1 MIALLGYLPEAD
13 RGAGG
18 RTGPGGFVL
27 GAWWEAGMRGTGGT
41 GGPDHGL
48 GDGLDNGLFGPESVT
63 WRVMGEPIL
72 LIGGF
77 RALLLQGLH
86 PRAMRGVTQ
95 NSALLDP
102 AEAWA
107 RFQRTTDFVR
117 VRTFGTTAEVAKAG
131 ARVRRIHATLTAF
144 DPDRGERFR
153 LDDPDALRWVHVGEV
168 DSYLSVARRAG
179 VPLSDADA
187 DRFVA
192 EWRRAAEVVGLR
204 GDDVP
209 GSVAELRDYMEA
221 QRPGLYFVPEASH
234 PLLLSLNAPLP
245 LRLAALKPA
254 FPVIMMLAF
263 ASLPRWARR
272 LYGLPATPLGDLW
285 ASATLKTLHRGLGL
299 VPAQMRY
306 SPSAR
311 RAREVMAAYGGVRT

>member
-1 MIALLGYLPEAD
+1 MGGTD
-13 RGAGG
+13 GATSA
-18 RTGPGGFVL
+18 RK
-27 GAWWEAGMRGTGGT
+27 GTGGT
-41 GGPDHGL
+41 DGATSAREGTGGGTGKGPGKSADH
-48 GDGLDNGLFGPESVT
+48 GLFGPGSVT

-86 PRAMRGVTQ
+86 PRAMRGVLQ
-95 NSALLDP
+95 NSALLDA

-117 VRTFGTTAEVAKAG
+117 VRTFGTTAEVARAG
-131 ARVRRIHATLTAF
+131 ARVRRIHAALTAF

-204 GDDVP
+204 PGDVP
-209 GSVAELRDYMEA
+209 GSVAELRDYVEA

-234 PLLLSLNAPLP
+234 PLRLSLNAPLP
-245 LRLAALKPA
+245 LRLAPLKPA
-254 FPVIMMLAF
+254 FPAIMMLAF

-285 ASATLKTLHRGLGL
+285 ASATLKTLHLGLGL
-299 VPAQMRY
+299 VPAQVRY
-306 SPSAR
+306 SPSAL
-311 RAREVMAAYGGVRT
+311 RAREVTAAYGEART